1 MNVLMVAS
9 ECVPLIKTGG
19 LADVV
24 GALPG
29 ALATLG
35 CRARVML
42 PNYPE
47 VTGRATGFRVIA
59 TIDDLFGGP
68 ATLASART
76 ENGLEIVAV
85 DAPHLF
91 DRPGNPYLGPDGLDW
106 SDNHQRFAAL
116 SRAAARFAAEAPD
129 GWPVDIVHCHD
140 WQAGLTPLY
149 LARAMATPPA
159 VVFTI
164 HNIAFPG
171 LFPATEVATLGLPV
185 EGFNPAGYEYYGQ
198 VSFLKAG
205 LVYADRLTTVSPTY
219 ALELQTGHF
228 GMGFDGLLRA
238 RQADFIGILNGID
251 ESIWNPETD
260 PMIAATYSNRTL
272 RRKKV
277 NRAALQETMELDPDP
292 NAFLA
297 CVISRLADQKGLDIL
312 AETLP
317 KFVGVGGQLA
327 LLGTGTKELE
337 AMFTAA
343 AARYP
348 GRVGVRIAYD
358 EPLSHLLLAGS
369 DAIMV
374 PSRFEPC
381 GLTQLYGLRY
391 GTIPIVART
400 GGLAD
405 SIIDANTAAAE
416 VGVATGILFDPIDAE
431 GLGHALS
438 RAFELFTDGV
448 SWKNLV
454 RAAMKQPVGWSRS
467 ALRYRAL
474 YDAVLTDVRTKKS
487 AA

>member
-9 ECVPLIKTGG
+9 ECVPVIKTGG

-29 ALATLG
+29 ALATLD
-35 CRARVML
+35 CRVRVML
-42 PNYPE
+42 PKYPAAAA
-47 VTGRATGFRVIA
+47 RATGFRVIA
-59 TIDDLFGGP
+59 SYDDLFGGP

-76 ENGLEIVAV
+76 ENGLEIIVV
-85 DAPHLF
+85 DAPHLY
-91 DRPGNPYLGPDGLDW
+91 DRPGNPYLGPDGFDW
-106 SDNHQRFAAL
+106 SDNHLRFAAL
-116 SRAAARFAAEAPD
+116 SLAAARFAAEAPD
-129 GWPVDIVHCHD
+129 GWPVDVVHCHD
-140 WQAGLTPLY
+140 WQAGLTSLY
-149 LARAMATPPA
+149 LARAMAEPPA

-171 LFPATEVATLGLPV
+171 LFPASEIATLGLPI
-185 EGFNPAGYEYYGQ
+185 EAFSPSGYEYYGQ

-219 ALELQTGHF
+219 ARELQTGHF

-238 RQADFIGILNGID
+238 RQADLVGILNGID

-260 PMIAATYSNRTL
+260 PMIAANYSSRTL

-277 NRAALQETMELDPDP
+277 NRAAVQERMELDPDQ
-292 NAFLA
+292 NALLA
-297 CVISRLADQKGLDIL
+297 CVISRLTDQKGLDIL

-317 KFVGVGGQLA
+317 KFVGLGGQLA
-327 LLGTGTKELE
+327 LLGTGTKDLE
-337 AMFTAA
+337 AMFVAA

-348 GRVGVRIAYD
+348 GRIGVRIAYD

-391 GTIPIVART
+391 GTIPVVART

-405 SIIDANTAAAE
+405 SVIDANSAAAE
-416 VGVATGILFDPIDAE
+416 VGAATGIVFDPIDAE

-438 RAFELFTDGV
+438 RAFELFTDGA
-448 SWKNLV
+448 SWRILV

-474 YDAVLTDVRTKKS
+474 YDAVATNVSAKRS